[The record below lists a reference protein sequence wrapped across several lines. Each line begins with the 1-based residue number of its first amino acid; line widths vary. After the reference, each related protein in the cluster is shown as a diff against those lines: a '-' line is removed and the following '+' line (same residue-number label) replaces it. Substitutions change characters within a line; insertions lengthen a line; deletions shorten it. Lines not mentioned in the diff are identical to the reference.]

1 MPTGAQLGGELPV
14 VSGITGTTRLAT
26 GGAYSQYVEPVGYFG
41 TSAMDNTG
49 AGYGASVA
57 TGSTMMGPAI
67 QTIWSKEIL
76 FQSMPVLRFEQFAV
90 KKTELGTMPGL
101 SVNFMRY
108 NNLPI
113 PAGPLMEGVRMK
125 THAIT
130 ANQYAITVAEQ
141 GFAVAV
147 SELLL
152 NASFDDIMAS
162 ASRLLGRNMALYM
175 DNQAR
180 DTLARASSVVL
191 GYQKPGAINTGY
203 GVYEP
208 GTPATTI
215 AQVVASGTTATI
227 ADDYFL
233 TPHAVK
239 DAVEVLSAKNIPR
252 LGETYVCFIHP
263 HQSRRLRDTPE
274 WIEVTK
280 YAAPGNFMLGEIG
293 RLNDVVFIETTQIS
307 APYSQVALDA
317 VDAYPALPGG
327 AHTTAN
333 PAAVDWRGNALGL
346 NEAQRAALAAGTAG
360 GTLPAG
366 APHAGLTSYDE
377 LADAYA
383 GIDQDPTTAGST
395 ETQVPVDILPQYGR
409 PTPGWGEPWGPYTG
423 AGSGVFEA
431 IMLGDNA
438 FGHAISLP
446 VELRD
451 GGVLDFGREHALAW
465 YSIWGWG
472 VVTDSSVVKIITN

>member
-1 MPTGAQLGGELPV
+1 MPAGGSLGGELPV
-14 VSGITGTTRLAT
+14 VSGITGTTRVAT
-26 GGAYSQYVEPVGYFG
+26 GGPYSQYDAPVGYFG
-41 TSAMDNTG
+41 NATMDNTG
-49 AGYGASVA
+49 VGYAGSVA

-101 SVNFMRY
+101 TVNFMRY

-113 PAGPLMEGVRMK
+113 PSGPLMEGVRMK

-130 ANQYAITVAEQ
+130 ANQYAITVAEH

-175 DNQAR
+175 DLQAR
-180 DTLARASSVVL
+180 QTLQRASSVVF
-191 GYQKPGAINTGY
+191 GYQKPSAINQGY

-208 GTPATTI
+208 GTPAADVAAVI
-215 AQVVASGTTATI
+215 AAGVTPPAGGLF
-227 ADDYFL
+227 YL

-239 DAVEVLSAKNIPR
+239 DAVEVLAAKNIPR
-252 LGETYVCFIHP
+252 LGETYVCFAHP
-263 HQSRRLRDTPE
+263 HQTRRLRDTPE
-274 WIEVTK
+274 WIETTK
-280 YAAPGNFMLGEIG
+280 YAAPGNFMLGEVG
-293 RLNDVVFIETTQIS
+293 RIDDVVFIETTQIG
-307 APYSQVALDA
+307 APVGTSVTP
-317 VDAYPALPGG
+317 DAYPHLPGG
-327 AHTTAN
+327 AVTTPN
-333 PAAVDWRGNALGL
+333 PFNPDWRGVNLGL
-346 NEAQRAALAAGTAG
+346 TAG
-360 GTLPAG
+360 QQSGGGAVGVPPA
-366 APHAGLTSYDE
+366 YD
-377 LADAYA
+377 
-383 GIDQDPTTAGST
+383 TAGEYNTATDTFPDIADPST
-395 ETQVPVDILPQYGR
+395 LDDLPQGG
-409 PTPGWGEPWGPYTG
+409 TGVPGWGEPWGPYTG
-423 AGSGVFEA
+423 TGSGAFEA
-431 IMLGDNA
+431 MLLGDNA

-472 VVTDSSVVKIITN
+472 VITESSVVKIVTN